1 MEELSENSVLE
12 DLYHQRADRFQSMY
26 IGIYGKPMETNLAEQ
41 KENELENIIKQFV
54 QNDSEQ
60 DQIFDKLVEYE
71 ESMQEE
77 FSFWIKEYYKF
88 GVRDGVNLEKEI
100 SQNK

>member
-1 MEELSENSVLE
+1 MEELPENSVLE

-26 IGIYGKPMETNLAEQ
+26 IGIYGKPMESNLAEQ

-54 QNDSEQ
+54 QNDREQ
-60 DQIFDKLVEYE
+60 EQIFYKLVEYE

-88 GVRDGVNLEKEI
+88 GVKDGVNLKREI
-100 SQNK
+100 NKDL